1 MNVAFALGT
10 LVVATT
16 LATASLSA
24 EPPPAPALPA
34 GAIQVPTGAGT
45 WVTGPPGLPA
55 GTRVMRLE
63 GDPAQ
68 DGMFTIR
75 LRVPAGTRLQ
85 PHSHPRD
92 ERVTVLAGEVLVGF
106 GDAFDE
112 SVMTGFT
119 AGGFYVNPAN
129 SHHFIWFKSESV
141 VQITGTG
148 PWELHYISER

>member
-1 MNVAFALGT
+1 MNSAFALGT

-16 LATASLSA
+16 LAMSTLSA
-24 EPPPAPALPA
+24 EPPPAPGLPA
-34 GAIQVPTGAGT
+34 GAIQIPAGTGT

-75 LRVPAGTRLQ
+75 LQVPAGTRLQ

-92 ERVTVLAGEVLVGF
+92 ERVTVLSGEVLVGF
-106 GDAFDE
+106 GDTFDE
-112 SVMTGFT
+112 KVMTSFT
-119 AGGFYVNPAN
+119 AGSFYVNPAN

-141 VQITGTG
+141 VQITGHG